1 MNHGIKYGRSDKRG
15 FMLLD
20 IGPAKTTAM
29 FQALDDVHDKTSKLG
44 TAASFVVRDG
54 KAGLN

>member
-1 MNHGIKYGRSDKRG
+1 
-15 FMLLD
+15 MLLD
-20 IGPAKTTAM
+20 IGPAKTTAV